1 MYIFFVI
8 FSISSRT
15 NQLQKNAIFKIRIK
29 MKMIRFMS
37 VSVETYKHIVRGSSL
52 FDIVM
57 TLFMTKK
64 RIFLVMS
71 QFMRF
76 YDFLLIIFF
85 TQSSHDDDLIRILN
99 SHQRRILFSF
109 LWKITSS
116 PWLFLLL
123 IIIIFNI
130 YFSHHTWN
138 YLS

>member
-1 MYIFFVI
+1 MCIFFLLFLASLLGQI
-8 FSISSRT
+8 NSK
-15 NQLQKNAIFKIRIK
+15 KNAIFKIRIK

-123 IIIIFNI
+123 IIIFNI
-130 YFSHHTWN
+130 YFSHHIRETI
-138 YLS
+138 

>member
-1 MYIFFVI
+1 MLPFLQSGDLHLKTQKIGENISMCIFFLLFLASLLGQI
-8 FSISSRT
+8 NSK
-15 NQLQKNAIFKIRIK
+15 KNAIFKIRIK

-109 LWKITSS
+109 L
-116 PWLFLLL
+116 
-123 IIIIFNI
+123 
-130 YFSHHTWN
+130 
-138 YLS
+138 

>member
-1 MYIFFVI
+1 MYIFLLFLASLLGQI
-8 FSISSRT
+8 NSK
-15 NQLQKNAIFKIRIK
+15 KNAIFKIRIK

-71 QFMRF
+71 QIMRF

-116 PWLFLLL
+116 PWLFLL

-130 YFSHHTWN
+130 YFSHHIRETI
-138 YLS
+138 